1 MGKLTEDVAQL
12 LAGVRRSGDFH
23 VSGTL
28 ETLAPGLQVEGVGPV
43 ALPLLKEQ
51 AERLVSVARQA
62 PFGRGSETLVDT
74 DVRRTWQIDSG
85 QVSLTGRTWADTL
98 ETIVGRVADGL
109 SVDGQV
115 SAELYKLLLYEEGS
129 FFISHRDSEKRD
141 GMFATL
147 IISLPSV
154 CAGGELVVSHNGR
167 EARLDLA
174 VSDPSEVAFA
184 AFYAD
189 CPHEVLPVVSG
200 YKLSLIYNLWR
211 ADASTRQMPP
221 DHSSERNALA
231 ARFRDWS
238 EAGNPEDAEV
248 PDKLVYPLE
257 HAYTQAN
264 LSFSMLKGQD
274 AARAAVLAAAAKDA
288 ECEGHL
294 ALLSME
300 EWGTA
305 EYSGRYY
312 GRGYEAT
319 NDDFEEGEVE
329 ERSCELVALQ
339 SLDGSDPEFDS
350 LPLDDAELAPPD
362 ALDDVDL
369 EVEFHEATGNEGA
382 TFERSYQC
390 AAVVVWPRKHA
401 LRLLNQGGLDVTLPH
416 LVDLAERWEAAGS
429 GRESPLLAEAR
440 ELVGLVL
447 DSWPRSDWRA
457 ARLGDQVSVLL
468 TTLGRLE
475 DGLGIEAFMRDV
487 SAAGAY
493 AKSHNRSI
501 VAALALLPR
510 PNAEAA
516 IESIVSGNVMR
527 IPWACANLLAL
538 ASMSEPALA
547 PVAAATSLL
556 EALRN
561 GTAEVEGV
569 VFDRMLRR
577 EGPGFVVDLL
587 LGLGHADASLA
598 MEATDVVLSRSGTFP
613 MDAILVPAVV
623 TLSETRITKTDA
635 EAAIKRLAEAVADH
649 LSARVALSLAPPADW
664 KRDADF
670 RCRCQ
675 HCSELRRFL
684 ADPDRETWSFSSR
697 AENRSHV
704 EWTVRQSH
712 ADLDMETLRQGRPHT
727 LVCTKNQASFE
738 RRVQQREQDLANLA
752 RIDAKWDA
760 IRPISATDQ

>member
-1 MGKLTEDVAQL
+1 MGKITEDVAQL

-28 ETLAPGLQVEGVGPV
+28 EALAPGLQVEGVGPV
-43 ALPLLKEQ
+43 APPLLREQ

-74 DVRRTWQIDSG
+74 DVRRTWQIDAG

-98 ETIVGRVADGL
+98 ETIVGRVAEGL

-115 SAELYKLLLYEEGS
+115 SAELYKLLLYEEGG

-147 IISLPSV
+147 VISFPSV

-211 ADASTRQMPP
+211 PDASSRPMPP
-221 DHSSERNALA
+221 DYSSERDALA
-231 ARFRDWS
+231 TRLRNWS
-238 EAGNPEDAEV
+238 ETGESEEAEV

-257 HAYTQAN
+257 HAYTLAS
-264 LSFSMLKGQD
+264 LSLSMLKGQD
-274 AARAAVLAAAAKDA
+274 AARAAVLAAAARDA

-294 ALLSME
+294 ALLSVE

-305 EYSGRYY
+305 EYSGRYF
-312 GRGYEAT
+312 GRGYEAPD
-319 NDDFEEGEVE
+319 DDFEEGEVE

-350 LPLDDAELAPPD
+350 LPLNDAELAPPD
-362 ALDDVDL
+362 ALDDVDI

-382 TFERSYQC
+382 SFERSYQC
-390 AAVVVWPRKHA
+390 AAVIVWPRKHA
-401 LRLLNQGGLDVTLPH
+401 LRLINQGGLVVTLPH
-416 LVDLAERWEAAGS
+416 LVDLAERWEADGS
-429 GRESPLLAEAR
+429 EQTSPLLAEAR
-440 ELVGLVL
+440 ELFGLML
-447 DSWPRSDWRA
+447 DSWPRSVWEA

-468 TTLGRLE
+468 STLGRLE
-475 DGLGIEAFMRDV
+475 DDLGIEVFMRDV

-493 AKSHNRSI
+493 AKSHNKSI

-516 IESIVSGNVMR
+516 VESIISGNVTR
-527 IPWACANLLAL
+527 IPGACANLLAL
-538 ASMSEPALA
+538 ASMSELALS
-547 PVAAATSLL
+547 PVAAAKGVLA
-556 EALRN
+556 ALRD
-561 GTAEVEGV
+561 GTAEADCV
-569 VFDRMLRR
+569 VFDRTLQR

-587 LGLGHADASLA
+587 LGLGHADSSLA
-598 MEATDVVLSRSGTFP
+598 LEATDVVLARSGTFP
-613 MDAILVPAVV
+613 MDAILVPAVAD
-623 TLSETRITKTDA
+623 LSETTTIQTGA

-649 LSARVALSLAPPADW
+649 LSARVALPLAPPTDW
-664 KRDADF
+664 KRDAEF

-675 HCSELRRFL
+675 YCSELRRFL
-684 ADPDRETWSFSSR
+684 ADPERETWSFSSR
-697 AENRSHV
+697 AGNRSHV
-704 EWTVRQSH
+704 EWTVQQSH
-712 ADLDMETLRQGRPHT
+712 ADLDMETLRQGRPYT
-727 LVCTKNQASFE
+727 LVCTKNQASYE
-738 RRVQQREQDLANLA
+738 RRVQQREQDLANLG
-752 RIDAKWDA
+752 RIDAKWDST
-760 IRPISATDQ
+760 RPVSVTDE